1 MSSSVALWW
10 IRRDL
15 RLSDNQALAAALAQ
29 AGQVVPVFVLDP
41 ALWRSPQASEKR
53 LAFLLGGLRQL
64 DADLRARGS
73 RLIVRQG
80 QPRRELAAL
89 MAETGAD
96 QIFAEQDHS
105 RYARH
110 RDAEV
115 ARHLA
120 LRLISSLTVHPPA
133 AVLKAGGTPFSR
145 AWKAL
150 MLPLPNSVLPAPE
163 CIRTPANIRSEAIPG
178 EPMLSSAVTSV
189 PGEAEAQR
197 RLSLFVD
204 QDDPAIYRY
213 AEGRNRLDMDGT
225 SQLSPYFV
233 LGCSRLDRLPSPRI
247 APSSLRQTRPPRP
260 APRRG

>member
-15 RLSDNQALAAALAQ
+15 RLSDNQPLAAAQAQ
-29 AGQVVPVFVLDP
+29 AGQVVPVFVLGP
-41 ALWRSPQASEKR
+41 ALWKSPQASEKR

-80 QPRRELAAL
+80 QPRCELAAL

-105 RYARH
+105 RYARQC
-110 RDAEV
+110 DAEV
-115 ARHLA
+115 ARHLP

-133 AVLKAGGTPFSR
+133 AVLKAGGTPYTVFTPFSR

-150 MLPLPNSVLPAPE
+150 MLPSPHSVLPAPGR
-163 CIRTPANIRSEAIPG
+163 IWTPANVRSDAIPS
-178 EPMLSSAVTSV
+178 EPRLPSAVPFV

-204 QDDPAIYRY
+204 QDDPAIY
-213 AEGRNRLDMDGT
+213 
-225 SQLSPYFV
+225 
-233 LGCSRLDRLPSPRI
+233 
-247 APSSLRQTRPPRP
+247 
-260 APRRG
+260 